1 MATRILTKLEL
12 TLVLTLSA
20 LGAAVILLGKAMFT
34 PNLKPWSPL
43 LSDYSESCNL
53 TAINIPQPLTVTPIG
68 VAILISTVILAAIF
82 ILRRDI

>member
-1 MATRILTKLEL
+1 MTTRLISKLEF

-20 LGAAVILLGKAMFT
+20 LGAAVILLGKAMFI

-53 TAINIPQPLTVTPIG
+53 TAINIPQPLTVAPIG
-68 VAILISTVILAAIF
+68 VAILVATVILAAVF